1 MGAFTSQLVVW
12 VQYGESVVKI
22 REVPSAADVDDL
34 IKAIKSEL
42 AEELKGIG
50 RTQIELHRKEEE
62 RGDIKYRHD
71 QLVYDILALGVGVST
86 NPILVKITQGTF
98 RIPQHVIY

>member
-22 REVPSAADVDDL
+22 REVPSVADVDDL

-62 RGDIKYRHD
+62 RGDIKYRYD
-71 QLVYDILALGVGVST
+71 QLYAFVGSLNFPQSSRENRSGIIRMPCLAMC
-86 NPILVKITQGTF
+86 
-98 RIPQHVIY
+98 